1 MFSVSLS
8 VYVQSD
14 IFIHLL
20 EIFSVRL
27 RDYSAASGLLH
38 LDHFVTKDATFYKS
52 NASEIW
58 FQWDSQPD
66 TLIPLSEVLGW
77 KPRKLLLLVLVL
89 HWKVLFRDP
98 THKGSKLFILSDL
111 T

>member
-38 LDHFVTKDATFYKS
+38 LDHFVTKDATLYKS
-52 NASEIW
+52 NASEI
-58 FQWDSQPD
+58 
-66 TLIPLSEVLGW
+66 
-77 KPRKLLLLVLVL
+77 
-89 HWKVLFRDP
+89 
-98 THKGSKLFILSDL
+98 
-111 T
+111 